1 MNLTELQQTKL
12 LLHVARIV
20 PAADRAEWSRFWQAE
35 LWCHR
40 HATHVPATTDLHAGL
55 VWDALWIR
63 MERFRCVLRGT
74 AVLYLVTLAL
84 ACTLALLLATYSI
97 GSWQGVT
104 AHLAL
109 DYGLFLVATPLVL
122 LVTFL
127 TAPRRAVHANLT
139 VKHLAPRHAA
149 LLRASF
155 FTVKA
160 TLHFILAYL
169 VGATLCAPL
178 AVSFPNTAAFLQI
191 PLYVVL
197 SVLALRWSFED
208 QERRCKHCLRL
219 LESPARVG
227 RPSHNL
233 LEWSGTALVCVR
245 GHGVLSIPELETS
258 WHQSSEWTQAIV
270 DPFTSST
277 EQLA

>member
-1 MNLTELQQTKL
+1 MNLTESQQTKL
-12 LLHVARIV
+12 LLQVARIV
-20 PAADRAEWSRFWQAE
+20 PAVDRAEWSRFWHAE

-40 HATHVPATTDLHAGL
+40 HSTHVQTTTDLHAGL
-55 VWDALWIR
+55 VWDALWLR
-63 MERFRCVLRGT
+63 MESCRCVLRGT
-74 AVLYLVTLAL
+74 AMLCLLTLAL
-84 ACTLALLLATYSI
+84 ACTLALLLATCSI
-97 GSWQGVT
+97 GSWQGVA
-104 AHLAL
+104 AHLVL
-109 DYGLFLVATPLVL
+109 NYGCFLIATPLVL

-127 TAPRRAVHANLT
+127 TAPRRAVHANPI
-139 VKHLAPRHAA
+139 VKHRASRHAG

-155 FTVKA
+155 FTMKA
-160 TLHFILAYL
+160 ALLFVLAHL
-169 VGATLCAPL
+169 LSATLCAPL

-219 LESPARVG
+219 LEAPARVG

-233 LEWSGTALVCVR
+233 LEWSGTALVCLR

-258 WHQSSEWTQAIV
+258 WHQTSEWTQAIV
-270 DPFTSST
+270 DPFTSGT
-277 EQLA
+277 ERLA